1 MPNLRFGPTMLMGEP
16 GQRSVVPKLQV
27 FGCGLLAAGRQR
39 SLIARCKKPASSPL
53 RARAGMS
60 WAWSRRLKR
69 PRPNPPSAGVS
80 VTGITADSAIGGRDA
95 RGDGARLSAGRPS
108 LPPWRAAQ
116 QTRRVAAV

>member
-16 GQRSVVPKLQV
+16 GRRSVVPKLQV

-39 SLIARCKKPASSPL
+39 PLIARCKKPASSPL
-53 RARAGMS
+53 AARAGLS

-69 PRPNPPSAGVS
+69 PRLNRPSTGVS

-95 RGDGARLSAGRPS
+95 RGDGGATFRGTTAAAALAG
-108 LPPWRAAQ
+108 
-116 QTRRVAAV
+116 